1 MNKPSRGFTL
11 VELLVVIAIIG
22 VLVALLLPA
31 VQAAREA
38 ARRQQCTNNLKQ
50 IGLGIENHLSA
61 HTYYPSAGTNS
72 DDFYTSPADAESAGF
87 ERFGWGFQL
96 LPYIEQT
103 ALYTAAKDLQPFTEL
118 QSGLALVETPM
129 PTYSCPT
136 RGQRFAEPRA
146 DGVVFALGDYAGV
159 FFGFLLDQGSP
170 SFDYN
175 TPVGQ
180 VLKEY
185 GWRGIISK
193 AGHRNSS
200 GVYTQWPRV
209 KSKHITDGTSNTIAI
224 MEKAV
229 WSQRYTASSEWSD
242 GWYEIP
248 GWSHNAHQ
256 TTMRSVS
263 GDGKGAS

>member
-1 MNKPSRGFTL
+1 M
-11 VELLVVIAIIG
+11 
-22 VLVALLLPA
+22 
-31 VQAAREA
+31 
-38 ARRQQCTNNLKQ
+38 
-50 IGLGIENHLSA
+50 
-61 HTYYPSAGTNS
+61 
-72 DDFYTSPADAESAGF
+72 
-87 ERFGWGFQL
+87 
-96 LPYIEQT
+96 
-103 ALYTAAKDLQPFTEL
+103 
-118 QSGLALVETPM
+118 
-129 PTYSCPT
+129 
-136 RGQRFAEPRA
+136 
-146 DGVVFALGDYAGV
+146 
-159 FFGFLLDQGSP
+159 FFGFQLDQGSP

-209 KSKHITDGTSNTIAI
+209 KSKDITDGTSNTIAI

-263 GDGKGAS
+263 GDGKGASLGTPARGYGPTPVGDDAATVGSTPRSETDEQAFGSPHNGIMLAVFGDGSVHGINVDIDPDPGGALFRLGCRDDGETVDLGSIN